1 MVAPT
6 ITNPDFETAGTDPG
20 EADGWT
26 ITAATVTP
34 FEVAGFDGDTLGYEG
49 FESGWGLL
57 LLEFTDADLEV
68 ADFVGEPVDDFERAW
83 GPFDGSDANYA
94 TKVLVA
100 ANLGDNTG
108 FIFDFSLLA
117 AAEFDSAIVGQNFE
131 DFEDGWPDNE
141 NFVFDFVGAP
151 TDLTPASFDVA
162 VPEDVEDFEEEWNSN
177 ESFKFA
183 FVGLGTDL
191 EAASFDAAVP
201 QDFEDFEEVVDG
213 DEIFEVVTGVAGDW
227 LIEINGTEFT
237 YPSVGAGTTTIR
249 NGLRDAINNGNLQ
262 VLASNGPGTDQVLIK
277 NLSTQFTPLVV
288 RGQAPAGGTITRVT
302 EAERADSWLQP
313 LLGF

>member
-20 EADGWT
+20 EADGWS

-34 FEVAGFDGDTLGYEG
+34 YEVAGFDGDTLGYEG

-57 LLEFTDADLEV
+57 LLTFTDSDIEA
-68 ADFVGEPVDDFERAW
+68 ADFVGEDVENFERVW

-100 ANLGDNTG
+100 ANLGDNAG

-141 NFVFDFVGAP
+141 SFVFAFVGVG
-151 TDLTPASFDVA
+151 TDLEEADFDA
-162 VPEDVEDFEEEWNSN
+162 GFEPVEDFEESWGG
-177 ESFKFA
+177 FKFA

-213 DEIFEVVTGVAGDW
+213 DELFEVVTGVAGDW
-227 LIEINGTEFT
+227 SIEINGTEFV
-237 YPSVGAGTTTIR
+237 YPSVGVNTTTIR
-249 NGLRDAINNGNLQ
+249 DGLRDAINNGNLQ
-262 VLASNGPGTDQVLIK
+262 VLATNGPGTDQVLIK

-288 RGQAPAGGTITRVT
+288 KGQAPGGGEIERVT
-302 EAERADSWLQP
+302 EAERADNWLQP